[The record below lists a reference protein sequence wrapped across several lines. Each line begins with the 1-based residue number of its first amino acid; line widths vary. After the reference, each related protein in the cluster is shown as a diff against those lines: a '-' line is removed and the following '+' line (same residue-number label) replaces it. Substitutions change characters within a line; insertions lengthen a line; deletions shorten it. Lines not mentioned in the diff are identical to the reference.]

1 MLVHLFHEHR
11 KYYEI
16 QVFSILKM
24 CFYVYFIL
32 KYFILTFLK
41 ISIISKNMVNLHSLY
56 ATVSMNVSLAVTKLY
71 AAHKLFN
78 AEIYE

>member
-41 ISIISKNMVNLHSLY
+41 ISIIS
-56 ATVSMNVSLAVTKLY
+56 
-71 AAHKLFN
+71 
-78 AEIYE
+78 EIPNKTFFLLKIFKQKYGESTQFIRYRFDECFPCSY